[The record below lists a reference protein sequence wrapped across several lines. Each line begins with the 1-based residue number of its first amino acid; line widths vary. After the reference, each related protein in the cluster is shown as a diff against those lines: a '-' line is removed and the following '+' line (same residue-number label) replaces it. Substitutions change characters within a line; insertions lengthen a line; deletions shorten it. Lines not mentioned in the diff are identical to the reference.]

1 MESSTSIERAASP
14 GLSGETERSRFKRLA
29 DSPYLFILPYAAL
42 FTLLIVL
49 PVAIAAAMSFT
60 SFNTVEFPRFVG
72 FQNYIDLF
80 TGDSV
85 FLQHAVTN
93 TLLYGAIVGPIGYML
108 AFLLAWM
115 LSQVPH
121 RIRTLYTVILYSPSI
136 TGPVMMTVVWKV
148 LFSGDQTGYLN
159 YWFMKMN
166 LIKEPVQWLQAP
178 DILVPIMIFIA
189 LWGSMGVGFLAMLA
203 GLLNID
209 KTMYEAAYIDGI
221 RNRWQEIFF
230 ITIPS
235 MKPQM
240 LFGAVMAIIGTFNAS
255 GMAAALSGGTPPPQ
269 YAGWLIVDHAND
281 FGFIRYEMGYASA
294 VTVVLLYIVI
304 LFNKVS
310 YKLFGDK
317 S

>member
-1 MESSTSIERAASP
+1 MIYK
-14 GLSGETERSRFKRLA
+14 LKRLA
-29 DSPYLFILPYAAL
+29 DSPYLFILPYAAM

-49 PVAIAAAMSFT
+49 PVVVAMAMSFT
-60 SFNTVEFPRFVG
+60 YFNTVEFPSFVG

-80 TGDSV
+80 TGDTV
-85 FLQHAVTN
+85 FLQYAVSN
-93 TLLYGAIVGPIGYML
+93 TLLYAVAVGPVGYML
-108 AFLLAWM
+108 AFFLAWM

-121 RIRTLYTVILYSPSI
+121 KIRTVYTVIIYSPSV
-136 TGPVMMTVVWKV
+136 TGGIMMAVVWKV
-148 LFSGDQTGYLN
+148 LFSGDRKGYLN
-159 YWFMKMN
+159 YWLMN
-166 LIKEPVQWLQAP
+166 MGIIEEPLQWLQSP
-178 DILVPIMIFIA
+178 NLLVPIMIFIA

-209 KTMYEAAYIDGI
+209 KSMYEAAYIDGI
-221 RNRWQEIFF
+221 RNRWQEIFY

-255 GMAAALSGGTPPPQ
+255 GVASALSGGSPPPQ

-281 FGFIRYEMGYASA
+281 FGFVRYEMGYASA
-294 VTVVLLYIVI
+294 VTVVLLYIVV
-304 LFNKVS
+304 LFNKIS

-317 S
+317 

>member
-1 MESSTSIERAASP
+1 LIYK
-14 GLSGETERSRFKRLA
+14 LKRLA
-29 DSPYLFILPYAAL
+29 DSPYLFILPYAAM

-49 PVAIAAAMSFT
+49 PVVVAMAMSFT
-60 SFNTVEFPRFVG
+60 YFNTVEFPSFVG

-80 TGDSV
+80 TGDTV
-85 FLQHAVTN
+85 FLQYAVSN
-93 TLLYGAIVGPIGYML
+93 TLLYAVAVGPVGYML
-108 AFLLAWM
+108 AFFLAWM

-121 RIRTLYTVILYSPSI
+121 KIRTVYTVIIYSPSV
-136 TGPVMMTVVWKV
+136 TGGIMMAVVWKV
-148 LFSGDQTGYLN
+148 LFSGDRKGYLN
-159 YWFMKMN
+159 YWLMN
-166 LIKEPVQWLQAP
+166 MGIIEEPLQWLQSP
-178 DILVPIMIFIA
+178 NLLVPIMIFIA

-209 KTMYEAAYIDGI
+209 KSMYEAAYIDGI
-221 RNRWQEIFF
+221 RNRWQEIFY

-255 GMAAALSGGTPPPQ
+255 GVASALSGGSPPPQ

-281 FGFIRYEMGYASA
+281 FGFVRYEMGYASA
-294 VTVVLLYIVI
+294 VTVILLYIVV
-304 LFNKVS
+304 LFNKIS

-317 S
+317 